1 MSMDLPVIHIRNNH
15 MTVCPANNVNPL
27 TGHRTEDLPVT
38 VSPRTDR
45 PLTGHRR
52 KRKVERRATIGC
64 PLTGHRNKCSVI
76 TQETNENGL
85 LRGDSNRESKINA
98 RRSRAAANVES
109 IIETVADDSLPRD
122 SFCASTDDQNL
133 TTPDNRLNRRVD
145 SVQSLDIITNLGN
158 TPLVEKIRA
167 KSDRTL
173 DYQRPSINS
182 RFSLCSSG
190 SFRHI
195 ESVTVR
201 CQQESLVKQCV
212 SSNDAN
218 SHGETIN
225 SSKSIAMESI
235 PSRSRRGSINVER
248 GAIPVLLRKAS
259 TPIKEYNSPSRYSV
273 ESLEPLPLESLS
285 VESLEHQPHFT
296 SVEHSPNKAFKENM
310 ESSLMQTKAIIRS
323 LSCRLKQSLRRSKSN
338 LEGSIGAKFK
348 ETKASLNSIKLTPS
362 SSPANNSDNKR
373 SKLYSNSSADNIFEN
388 SVGNQSEKQWRRSFL
403 RYPKGN
409 SSRDANRK
417 TYFNLLAP
425 NKLAKNTRS
434 SENIIKGKENN
445 KKHILHAN
453 SNLERSNMKEPTIVS
468 SVTCL
473 EASRRSST
481 VSCGDEIQDE
491 LYIRHSKSKLN
502 APELTIKRLEDKPS
516 GMGTKREM
524 SRSEK
529 FSRLKISDSNQED
542 SKPMGASNEMV
553 SDDRS
558 AVNCEENQ
566 NRTKPI
572 LKANLQ
578 RQNRVWKRPTKTR
591 TISDNGSGSSDDNES
606 SAATTTTATPTITA
620 PDVTTVTA
628 SSPLSSSSSSSSSTT
643 TVTTTTTTKAEISAL
658 VCHYSNDEINLQT
671 PECSRYLLPSE
682 CDGQRKLELR
692 TFMRKD
698 LHSSAD
704 TVVPSSNSSENA
716 SNLNSKGRNN
726 GSVTFQ
732 PQSAE
737 TNSKEAM
744 VKYENISVPTSD
756 RDTCEV
762 STSKHHLAEDGSN
775 HTKPSEHLQPNVDND
790 RAAVG
795 EVNKN
800 VNTAA
805 KTPTFEML
813 LREIVNHHNNNNNN
827 NNNNKNNNSRSQ
839 NSAEPP

>member
-1 MSMDLPVIHIRNNH
+1 MSLDLPVIHIQNNH
-15 MTVCPANNVNPL
+15 MTVCLANNVNPL
-27 TGHRTEDLPVT
+27 TGHRTEDLTVT
-38 VSPRTDR
+38 VSPRNDR
-45 PLTGHRR
+45 PLTGHRK
-52 KRKVERRATIGC
+52 KRKIERRTTIGC

-98 RRSRAAANVES
+98 RRSCAAANVES
-109 IIETVADDSLPRD
+109 VIETVADDSLPID

-145 SVQSLDIITNLGN
+145 SVQSLDNITNLGT

-182 RFSLCSSG
+182 RLSLCSSG

-225 SSKSIAMESI
+225 SNKSIAMESI

-248 GAIPVLLRKAS
+248 GAIPVLLRNAS
-259 TPIKEYNSPSRYSV
+259 TPIKEYNSPSKYSV

-403 RYPKGN
+403 RYSKSN
-409 SSRDANRK
+409 SSRDTNRK

-425 NKLAKNTRS
+425 NKFAKNASS
-434 SENIIKGKENN
+434 SEDIIKGKENN

-453 SNLERSNMKEPTIVS
+453 SNLECSNMKEPTIVS

-481 VSCGDEIQDE
+481 VSCGEEIQDE
-491 LYIRHSKSKLN
+491 FFIRHSKSKLN

-516 GMGTKREM
+516 GMGTNREM

-529 FSRLKISDSNQED
+529 FSRLKISDFNQKD
-542 SKPMGASNEMV
+542 SKPIGASNEMV
-553 SDDRS
+553 SDNRS
-558 AVNCEENQ
+558 AANCEENQ

-572 LKANLQ
+572 LKTNLQ

-591 TISDNGSGSSDDNES
+591 TISDTGSGSSDDNES
-606 SAATTTTATPTITA
+606 FAATTTTTMTTTATTTIRTA
-620 PDVTTVTA
+620 DVTIVTA
-628 SSPLSSSSSSSSSTT
+628 SSPSSSSSTT
-643 TVTTTTTTKAEISAL
+643 TATTTTTTKAEISAL
-658 VCHYSNDEINLQT
+658 ASRYSNDEINMLT

-698 LHSSAD
+698 FNSSTD
-704 TVVPSSNSSENA
+704 TVVPSSNSFENA
-716 SNLNSKGRNN
+716 SDINN
-726 GSVTFQ
+726 KCGNDSSVTFQ
-732 PQSAE
+732 PQSVE
-737 TNSKEAM
+737 TNSKEVM
-744 VKYENISVPTSD
+744 VKYENVSVPTSD
-756 RDTCEV
+756 RDTGEV
-762 STSKHHLAEDGSN
+762 STPKHHVAEDGSN
-775 HTKPSEHLQPNVDND
+775 HTKPSEHLQPNGDND
-790 RAAVG
+790 TAAVG
-795 EVNKN
+795 KVNKN
-800 VNTAA
+800 NDDLEYIALVVVCRQ
-805 KTPTFEML
+805 P
-813 LREIVNHHNNNNNN
+813 
-827 NNNNKNNNSRSQ
+827 
-839 NSAEPP
+839 